1 MKTRENSVWRIGEIL
16 IQKGWLDWSQLEVAL
31 ALQKTSENHRIGEIL
46 VENRIITSQH
56 LFRALALQF
65 NMPFVDLQ
73 HVSVQPEAVVSVPK
87 RLAYEYHLMP
97 LVKRAETL
105 LIAVS
110 DPMNIWPEIEIQ
122 AASRMRDIRT
132 ALAAPG
138 DIDWALRR
146 YYGPEGL
153 AVA

>member
-1 MKTRENSVWRIGEIL
+1 M
-16 IQKGWLDWSQLEVAL
+16 IQKGWLDWGQLEVAL
-31 ALQKTSENHRIGEIL
+31 ALQKQSDCHRLGEIL
-46 VENRIITSQH
+46 LENRIISPQH

-73 HVSVQPEAVVSVPK
+73 HVSVQPEAVVAVPK
-87 RLAYEYHLMP
+87 RIAYEYRLMP
-97 LVKRAETL
+97 LVKKFETL

-122 AASRMRDIRT
+122 AASRIRDIRT

-153 AVA
+153 AAA